1 MKDVNKYWE
10 IFELAVKNFVEA
22 LDPNAKVK
30 HNVKLPDVDTGKLR
44 QRDVWVEAKVC
55 NLYPFKILISCK
67 RWSRKISQQ
76 DLDAFIGELRSSGA
90 HKGVLYS
97 FKGFSKPAIEK
108 AKRLGI
114 SCCKLYQNEVPDL
127 PKSLTISFYCC
138 YSSYRLRINSKALND
153 WGDITFSEIFSIT
166 DNNKKKSSQTLL
178 EKLDIAFQE
187 EEKSTIK
194 KALDNKLFPKSWQ
207 VAIKVTKPKYKE
219 LIVYLEGKFRIY
231 RANIEGQL
239 VSGHYS
245 FTENEFMGSFA
256 SPWIDT
262 QSSEPGPNWELVT
275 DPPDTMLSPSGLIVL
290 EGSSC
295 KEWLIKRYSSVK
307 LKNFVKL
314 KNLSKH

>member
-1 MKDVNKYWE
+1 MKGIEKDWE
-10 IFELAVKNFVEA
+10 IFELAIRNFVAA
-22 LDPNAKVK
+22 LDPKAKVI
-30 HNVKLPDVDTGKLR
+30 HNAKLPDIDTGKPR
-44 QRDVWVEAKVC
+44 QIDVWVEAKVC

-76 DLDAFIGELRSSGA
+76 DVDAFIGELRSSGA
-90 HKGVLYS
+90 HKGVIYS
-97 FKGFSKPAIEK
+97 YKGFTKPAVEK
-108 AKRLGI
+108 AKKIGI

-127 PKSLTISFYCC
+127 PKSLIVSFYCSN
-138 YSSYRLRINSKALND
+138 SSYRLRINSESLND
-153 WGDITFSEIFSIT
+153 WGEDTFSEIFSIT
-166 DNNKKKSSQTLL
+166 DNKKKSSQTLL

-187 EEKSTIK
+187 EEKLTIK

-245 FTENEFMGSFA
+245 FTEDEFMGSFA

-275 DPPDTMLSPSGLIVL
+275 DPPDAMLSPSGHIVL
-290 EGSSC
+290 GGSSC
-295 KEWLIKRYSSVK
+295 KEQLMERYNNVK
-307 LKNFVKL
+307 LKNF
-314 KNLSKH
+314 SKH

>member
-1 MKDVNKYWE
+1 MKSVEKDWE
-10 IFELAVKNFVEA
+10 IFELAVRNFVAA
-22 LDPNAKVK
+22 LDPKAKVI
-30 HNVKLPDVDTGKLR
+30 HNAKLPDIDTGKLR

-55 NLYPFKILISCK
+55 NIYPVNILISCK

-138 YSSYRLRINSKALND
+138 YSSNRLRINSKALND

-262 QSSEPGPNWELVT
+262 HSSEPGPNWELVT
-275 DPPDTMLSPSGLIVL
+275 DPPDTMLSLSGLIVL